1 MNEAVNVNRRIAKA
15 AEKARERARQRSDG
29 LAVGVLLTLAGGFLE
44 SYSFITRNEVLANCQ
59 SGNLVLTASNT

>member
-29 LAVGVLLTLAGGFLE
+29 LAVGVLLTLAVFVHYAQRGIG
-44 SYSFITRNEVLANCQ
+44 
-59 SGNLVLTASNT
+59 

>member
-44 SYSFITRNEVLANCQ
+44 SYS
-59 SGNLVLTASNT
+59 LTVRAATLF